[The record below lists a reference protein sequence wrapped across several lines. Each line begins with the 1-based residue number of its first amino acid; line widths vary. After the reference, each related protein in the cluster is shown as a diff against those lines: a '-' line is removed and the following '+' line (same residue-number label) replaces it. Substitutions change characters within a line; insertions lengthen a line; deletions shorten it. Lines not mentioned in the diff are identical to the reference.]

1 MLKKMVRKFGKN
13 FYSET
18 YVIGRN
24 FIWLEVH
31 ES

>member
-18 YVIGRN
+18 YFIGRN
-24 FIWLEVH
+24 FIWLEVR